1 VDRNILIPRYAAL
14 CEREAH
20 LTKEE
25 GEDIGMETVI
35 MICAGRGEARAARLA
50 SGIRSPVSPTFRGA
64 ELHEVIREVFNIVP
78 VPETPKPDTPG
89 ALVIVI
95 LILDII
101 NNA

>member
-1 VDRNILIPRYAAL
+1 
-14 CEREAH
+14 
-20 LTKEE
+20 
-25 GEDIGMETVI
+25 METVI
-35 MICAGRGEARAARLA
+35 MISAGRGEARAARPA
-50 SGIRSPVSPTFRGA
+50 SGVRSPVSPTFRGE

-89 ALVIVI
+89 GLVITI